1 MDCRSSFRF
10 LAPLVLL
17 ILLLLCGQTSA
28 QRPTPE
34 AKPQLNFLAFGD
46 WGSGS
51 SDQKAVAAAMAA
63 AAVKQ
68 QPPFDAALSLGD
80 NFYVDLPQ
88 GAKSAVWKTMFEEMY
103 PRDKMPFPFYIAV
116 GNHDIETDEKLQ
128 AELDYA
134 AQNPKSRWK
143 LPARWYRLDLPEAR
157 PLVSFLV
164 LDSNHKEMPRK
175 LFDEETN
182 WLETELAKPRPGTWL
197 VCVAH
202 HPLFNNGKHKDDKY
216 LINNWGPLFKKYNVD
231 LYLTGHDHNLQH
243 LEIPGWTTSFCVS
256 GGGGASSYG
265 MQRNDRG
272 PFTFGGFGFATLR
285 FTPETLTVRFLDASG
300 KELHT
305 FDRKPNTTQVSP
317 MREPVGVGK

>member
-1 MDCRSSFRF
+1 
-10 LAPLVLL
+10 
-17 ILLLLCGQTSA
+17 
-28 QRPTPE
+28 
-34 AKPQLNFLAFGD
+34 LNFLAFGD

-51 SDQKAVAAAMAA
+51 SDQKAVAGAMAA
-63 AAVKQ
+63 AAETQ

-88 GAKSAVWKTMFEEMY
+88 GTKSKVWKTMFEEMY
-103 PRDKMPFPFYIAV
+103 SRDKMPFPFYIAV
-116 GNHDIETDEKLQ
+116 GNHDIETPEKLQ

-134 AQNPKSRWK
+134 KLNPESRWK
-143 LPARWYRLDLPEAR
+143 LPARWYRLDLPEGR

-197 VCVAH
+197 VCIAH

-216 LINNWGPLFKKYNVD
+216 LINEWGPMFKKYNVE

-243 LEIPGWTTSFCVS
+243 LEIPGWPTSFCVS
-256 GGGGASSYG
+256 GGGGQSSYG
-265 MQRNDRG
+265 MERKDRG
-272 PFTFGGFGFATLR
+272 PFGYGGFGFATLR
-285 FTPETLTVRFLDASG
+285 FTPETLSVRFFDTSG
-300 KELHT
+300 KELHN
-305 FDRKPNTTQVSP
+305 FDRQPNAIEASP
-317 MREPVGVGK
+317 ARDPVGAGK